1 MSTDLPQPNRSLDEA
16 PATATATLTRVVR
29 FLHVVRVRKG
39 LLVTSLFV
47 AVLLAGLYYATAPRL
62 YESNSRLY
70 VLQMGSNVLDE
81 TGGSQGG
88 VRENMANYQ
97 GVLTS
102 DLVLEEVLQKLP
114 AKHRIDLKDV
124 PRSKWI
130 AALREHLGVS
140 APRRTNLIDVRYRS
154 RDPQT
159 AAAIVNHVV
168 DSYLKLMQEIHKSS
182 ASEDVEFLTQKRETL
197 DAETNKI
204 NSELIT
210 LKRQMQIIS
219 GPDNQ
224 NINPAAERLQ
234 ELNKHLIDAMNRT
247 REARA
252 TVQAIREA
260 AARGEDIHQFA
271 LQQIEVVG
279 KEVFMRQMG
288 LNSQDSWIEGR
299 TRQQLINDQVA
310 YRNDSSELG
319 PNHPR
324 MQMLAARI
332 VARQKWLTE
341 RPITI
346 TEQMTTLAKTRLTPT
361 LINMA
366 AQKLRYAELREKAL
380 QDDFD
385 QESRVVS
392 SFEAI
397 MGRIRMLNFDLARK
411 RELAIALA
419 TRISRTDLGKERGG
433 LRTKIVSQPKVA
445 KAPVTPRLLLV
456 AMIALV
462 GGLGSG
468 LGMIYVLDYFDDR
481 FRSPEELQLQA
492 GLPVLAIVGEL
503 PLDANSDNNTDN
515 KGLESVRTFAEP
527 NGPET
532 EVFRTLRTT
541 LAFSNEP
548 TNRLVVTSTEPGDGK
563 TTVLANLA
571 VAFAQSGKRTLVID
585 ADMRRPGLTAMVD
598 LRGPQGLSNILR
610 SDLPI
615 SAATDGNVFATSLE
629 TLDIIPS
636 GTRPTNPAE
645 LLYGDQFSE
654 LLAWAETAYDQV
666 IIDAPPTLAVT
677 DAAIIGRQVDG
688 TLLVVRPDKNRRRM
702 VIRAAEALTAVGA
715 TLIGAV
721 INHVTAETGSD
732 YYGYGYGYQYEG
744 TETDVETTEPLDQ
757 AA

>member
-16 PATATATLTRVVR
+16 PATATLTRIVR

-47 AVLLAGLYYATAPRL
+47 AVLLGGLYYATAPRL

-81 TGGSQGG
+81 TGESQGG

-124 PRSKWI
+124 PRAKWI
-130 AALREHLGVS
+130 STLRKHLGVS

-168 DSYLKLMQEIHKSS
+168 DSYLKLMREIHKSS

-197 DAETNKI
+197 DVETNKI
-204 NSELIT
+204 NAEMIT

-260 AARGEDIHQFA
+260 AARGESIHQFA

-310 YRNDSSELG
+310 YRNDSAELG

-332 VARQKWLTE
+332 GARQKWLTE

-361 LINMA
+361 LVNMA
-366 AQKLRYAELREKAL
+366 AQKLRYAELREQAL

-385 QESRVVS
+385 RESQVVS

-397 MGRIRMLNFDLARK
+397 MGRIRLLNFDLARK

-445 KAPVTPRLLLV
+445 KIPVTPRLLLV
-456 AMIALV
+456 ALIALV

-481 FRSPEELQLQA
+481 FRSPEEIQLQA

-503 PLDANSDNNTDN
+503 PLDANTDTDN

-541 LAFSNEP
+541 LAFTNKP

-585 ADMRRPGLTAMVD
+585 ADMRRPGLTAMID

-615 SAATDGNVFATSLE
+615 SAAIDGNVFDTPLE
-629 TLDIIPS
+629 TLDVIPS

-645 LLYGDQFSE
+645 LLYGDRFSE
-654 LLAWAETAYDQV
+654 LLAWAETAYDQI

-677 DAAIIGRQVDG
+677 DSAIIGRQVDG
-688 TLLVVRPDKNRRRM
+688 TLLVVRPDKNRRRV
-702 VIRAAEALTAVGA
+702 VIRATEALEAVGA

>member
-1 MSTDLPQPNRSLDEA
+1 MSTDLPQPNRALDEA
-16 PATATATLTRVVR
+16 TTTATLTRIVR

-47 AVLLAGLYYATAPRL
+47 AVLLGGLYYATAPRL
-62 YESNSRLY
+62 YESSSRLY

-81 TGGSQGG
+81 TGESQGG

-124 PRSKWI
+124 PRAKWI
-130 AALREHLGVS
+130 AALRKHLGVS

-159 AAAIVNHVV
+159 AAVIVNHVV
-168 DSYLKLMQEIHKSS
+168 DSYLKLMREIHKSS

-197 DAETNKI
+197 DAETKKI
-204 NSELIT
+204 NAELIT

-310 YRNDSSELG
+310 YRNDSTELG

-366 AQKLRYAELREKAL
+366 AQKLRYAELREQAL

-385 QESRVVS
+385 RESRVVS

-397 MGRIRMLNFDLARK
+397 MGRIRLLNFDLARK

-445 KAPVTPRLLLV
+445 KIPVTPRLLLV
-456 AMIALV
+456 ALIALV

-492 GLPVLAIVGEL
+492 GLTVLAIVGEL
-503 PLDANSDNNTDN
+503 PLDANTDN

-585 ADMRRPGLTAMVD
+585 ADMRRPGLTAMID
-598 LRGPQGLSNILR
+598 LRGPQGLSKILR

-615 SAATDGNVFATSLE
+615 SAAIDGNVFATPLE
-629 TLDIIPS
+629 TLDVIPS

-645 LLYGDQFSE
+645 LLYGDRFSE

-702 VIRAAEALTAVGA
+702 VIRAAEALAAVGA

-744 TETDVETTEPLDQ
+744 TETDVETAEPLDQ

>member
-16 PATATATLTRVVR
+16 PTTATLTRIVR

-47 AVLLAGLYYATAPRL
+47 AVLLGGLYYATAPRL

-81 TGGSQGG
+81 TGESQGG

-130 AALREHLGVS
+130 STLRKHLGVS

-168 DSYLKLMQEIHKSS
+168 DSYLKLMREIHKSS
-182 ASEDVEFLTQKRETL
+182 ASEDVEFLTQKREKL
-197 DAETNKI
+197 DEETNKI
-204 NSELIT
+204 NAEMIT

-260 AARGEDIHQFA
+260 AARGESIHQFA

-310 YRNDSSELG
+310 YRNDSAELG

-332 VARQKWLTE
+332 GARQKWLTE

-361 LINMA
+361 LVNMA
-366 AQKLRYAELREKAL
+366 AQKLRYAELREQAL

-385 QESRVVS
+385 RESQVVS

-397 MGRIRMLNFDLARK
+397 MGRIRLLNFDLARK

-445 KAPVTPRLLLV
+445 KIPVTPRLLLV
-456 AMIALV
+456 ALIALA

-503 PLDANSDNNTDN
+503 PLDANTDTDN

-585 ADMRRPGLTAMVD
+585 ADMRRPGLTAMID
-598 LRGPQGLSNILR
+598 LRGPQGLSKILR

-615 SAATDGNVFATSLE
+615 SAAIDGNVFDTPLE
-629 TLDIIPS
+629 TLDVIPS

-645 LLYGDQFSE
+645 LLYGDRFSE
-654 LLAWAETAYDQV
+654 LLAWAETAYDQI

-677 DAAIIGRQVDG
+677 DSAIIGRQVDG
-688 TLLVVRPDKNRRRM
+688 TLLVVRPDKNRRRV
-702 VIRAAEALTAVGA
+702 VIRATEALEAVGA

-732 YYGYGYGYQYEG
+732 YHGYGYGYQYEG

>member
-16 PATATATLTRVVR
+16 PATATLTRIVR

-47 AVLLAGLYYATAPRL
+47 AALLGGLYYATAPRL
-62 YESNSRLY
+62 YESSSRLY

-81 TGGSQGG
+81 TGENQGG

-114 AKHRIDLKDV
+114 AKHRVDLKDV
-124 PRSKWI
+124 PRAKWI
-130 AALREHLGVS
+130 AALRKHLGVS

-168 DSYLKLMQEIHKSS
+168 DSYLKLMREIHKSS
-182 ASEDVEFLTQKRETL
+182 ASEDVEFLTQKREKL

-204 NSELIT
+204 NAEMIT

-252 TVQAIREA
+252 TVQAISEA

-310 YRNDSSELG
+310 YRNDSTELG

-361 LINMA
+361 LVNMA
-366 AQKLRYAELREKAL
+366 AQKLRYAELREHAL

-385 QESRVVS
+385 RESRVVS

-397 MGRIRMLNFDLARK
+397 MGRIRLLNFDLARK

-445 KAPVTPRLLLV
+445 KIPVTPRLLLV
-456 AMIALV
+456 ALIALV

-492 GLPVLAIVGEL
+492 GLTVLAIVGEL
-503 PLDANSDNNTDN
+503 PLDANTDN

-585 ADMRRPGLTAMVD
+585 ADMRRPGLTAMID
-598 LRGPQGLSNILR
+598 LRGPQGLSKILR

-615 SAATDGNVFATSLE
+615 SAAIDGNVFATPLE
-629 TLDIIPS
+629 TLDVIPS

-645 LLYGDQFSE
+645 LLYGDRFSE

-702 VIRAAEALTAVGA
+702 VIRAAEALAAVGA
-715 TLIGAV
+715 TLTGAV

-744 TETDVETTEPLDQ
+744 TETDVETAEPLDQ

>member
-16 PATATATLTRVVR
+16 PTTATLTRIVR

-47 AVLLAGLYYATAPRL
+47 AVLLGGLYYATAPRL

-81 TGGSQGG
+81 TGESQGG

-114 AKHRIDLKDV
+114 AKHRIDLKNV
-124 PRSKWI
+124 PRTKWTST
-130 AALREHLGVS
+130 LRKHLGVS

-159 AAAIVNHVV
+159 AVVIVNHVV
-168 DSYLKLMQEIHKSS
+168 DSYLKLMREIHKSS
-182 ASEDVEFLTQKRETL
+182 ASEDVEFLTKKREKL
-197 DAETNKI
+197 DEETNKI
-204 NSELIT
+204 NAEMIT

-260 AARGEDIHQFA
+260 AARGESIHQFA

-310 YRNDSSELG
+310 YRNDSAELG

-332 VARQKWLTE
+332 GARQKWLTE

-366 AQKLRYAELREKAL
+366 AQKLRYAELREQAL

-385 QESRVVS
+385 RESQVVS

-397 MGRIRMLNFDLARK
+397 MGRIRLLNFDLARK

-445 KAPVTPRLLLV
+445 KVPVTPRLLLV
-456 AMIALV
+456 ALIALA

-492 GLPVLAIVGEL
+492 GLTVLAIVGEL
-503 PLDANSDNNTDN
+503 PLDANADN

-585 ADMRRPGLTAMVD
+585 ADMRRPGLTAMID
-598 LRGPQGLSNILR
+598 LRGPQGLSKILR

-615 SAATDGNVFATSLE
+615 SAAIDGNVFDTPIE
-629 TLDIIPS
+629 TLDVIPS

-645 LLYGDQFSE
+645 LLYGDRFSE
-654 LLAWAETAYDQV
+654 LLAWAETAYDQI

-677 DAAIIGRQVDG
+677 DSAIIGRQVDG
-688 TLLVVRPDKNRRRM
+688 TLLVVRPDKNRRRV
-702 VIRAAEALTAVGA
+702 VIRATEALEAVGA

-732 YYGYGYGYQYEG
+732 YFGYGYGYQYEG
-744 TETDVETTEPLDQ
+744 TETDAETAEPLDQ

>member
-1 MSTDLPQPNRSLDEA
+1 
-16 PATATATLTRVVR
+16 
-29 FLHVVRVRKG
+29 
-39 LLVTSLFV
+39 
-47 AVLLAGLYYATAPRL
+47 
-62 YESNSRLY
+62 
-70 VLQMGSNVLDE
+70 
-81 TGGSQGG
+81 
-88 VRENMANYQ
+88 
-97 GVLTS
+97 
-102 DLVLEEVLQKLP
+102 
-114 AKHRIDLKDV
+114 
-124 PRSKWI
+124 
-130 AALREHLGVS
+130 
-140 APRRTNLIDVRYRS
+140 
-154 RDPQT
+154 
-159 AAAIVNHVV
+159 
-168 DSYLKLMQEIHKSS
+168 
-182 ASEDVEFLTQKRETL
+182 
-197 DAETNKI
+197 
-204 NSELIT
+204 
-210 LKRQMQIIS
+210 
-219 GPDNQ
+219 
-224 NINPAAERLQ
+224 
-234 ELNKHLIDAMNRT
+234 
-247 REARA
+247 
-252 TVQAIREA
+252 
-260 AARGEDIHQFA
+260 
-271 LQQIEVVG
+271 
-279 KEVFMRQMG
+279 
-288 LNSQDSWIEGR
+288 
-299 TRQQLINDQVA
+299 
-310 YRNDSSELG
+310 
-319 PNHPR
+319 
-324 MQMLAARI
+324 MLAARI
-332 VARQKWLTE
+332 GARQKWLTE

-366 AQKLRYAELREKAL
+366 AQKLRYAELREQAL

-385 QESRVVS
+385 RESQVVS

-397 MGRIRMLNFDLARK
+397 MGRIRLLNFDLARK

-445 KAPVTPRLLLV
+445 KVPVTPRLLLV

-503 PLDANSDNNTDN
+503 PLDANADN

-548 TNRLVVTSTEPGDGK
+548 TSRLVVTSTEPGDGK

-585 ADMRRPGLTAMVD
+585 ADMRRPGLTAMID
-598 LRGPQGLSNILR
+598 LRGPQGLSKILR

-615 SAATDGNVFATSLE
+615 SAAIDGNVFTTPLE
-629 TLDIIPS
+629 TLDVIPS

-645 LLYGDQFSE
+645 LLYGDRFSE

-677 DAAIIGRQVDG
+677 DSAIIGRQVDG
-688 TLLVVRPDKNRRRM
+688 TLLVVRPDKNRRRV
-702 VIRAAEALTAVGA
+702 VIRATEALEAVGA

-744 TETDVETTEPLDQ
+744 TETDVETAEPLDQ

>member
-16 PATATATLTRVVR
+16 PATATLTRIVR

-47 AVLLAGLYYATAPRL
+47 AVLLGGLYYATAPRL

-81 TGGSQGG
+81 TGESQGG

-114 AKHRIDLKDV
+114 AKHRIDLKNV
-124 PRSKWI
+124 PRTKWI
-130 AALREHLGVS
+130 STLRKHLGVS

-154 RDPQT
+154 RDPQS

-168 DSYLKLMQEIHKSS
+168 DSYLKLMREIHKSS
-182 ASEDVEFLTQKRETL
+182 ASEDVEFLTKKREKL
-197 DAETNKI
+197 DEETNKI
-204 NSELIT
+204 NAEMIT

-260 AARGEDIHQFA
+260 AARGESIHQFA

-310 YRNDSSELG
+310 YRNDSAELG

-332 VARQKWLTE
+332 GARQKWLTE

-361 LINMA
+361 LVNMA
-366 AQKLRYAELREKAL
+366 AQKLRYAELREQAL

-385 QESRVVS
+385 RESQVVS

-397 MGRIRMLNFDLARK
+397 MGRIRLLNFDLARK

-445 KAPVTPRLLLV
+445 KVPVTPRLLLV
-456 AMIALV
+456 ALIALA

-503 PLDANSDNNTDN
+503 PLDANADN

-585 ADMRRPGLTAMVD
+585 ADMRRPGLTAMID
-598 LRGPQGLSNILR
+598 LRGPQGLSKILR

-615 SAATDGNVFATSLE
+615 SAAIDGNVFDTPLE
-629 TLDIIPS
+629 TLDVIPS

-645 LLYGDQFSE
+645 LLYGDRFSE
-654 LLAWAETAYDQV
+654 LLAWAETAYDQI

-677 DAAIIGRQVDG
+677 DSAIIGRQVDG
-688 TLLVVRPDKNRRRM
+688 TLLVVRPDKNRRRV
-702 VIRAAEALTAVGA
+702 VIRATEALEAVGA

-732 YYGYGYGYQYEG
+732 YFGYGYGYQYEG
-744 TETDVETTEPLDQ
+744 TETDAETAEPLDQ

>member
-1 MSTDLPQPNRSLDEA
+1 MPNNELPQPTPLLDEA
-16 PATATATLTRVVR
+16 PQAATLTRIVR

-39 LLVTSLFV
+39 VLCTSLFV
-47 AVLLAGLYYATAPRL
+47 AVLIAGLYYATAPRL
-62 YESNSRLY
+62 YESSSRLY
-70 VLQMGSNVLDE
+70 VLQMGSNVLEE
-81 TGGSQGG
+81 TIQNQGG

-114 AKHRIDLKDV
+114 AKHRVDLKDV
-124 PRSKWI
+124 PRAKWI
-130 AALREHLGVS
+130 TALREHLGVS

-154 RDPQT
+154 RDPQA

-168 DSYLKLMQEIHKSS
+168 DSYLKLMREIHKSS
-182 ASEDVEFLTQKRETL
+182 ASEDVEFLTRKREKL
-197 DAETNKI
+197 DEETGAINAE
-204 NSELIT
+204 LVV

-252 TVQAIREA
+252 TMQAISEA

-288 LNSQDSWIEGR
+288 LNPQDSWLDGR

-310 YRNDSSELG
+310 YRNDSAELG

-332 VARQKWLTE
+332 ATRQKWLAE
-341 RPITI
+341 RPDKISAR
-346 TEQMTTLAKTRLTPT
+346 MTTLARTRLTPT
-361 LINMA
+361 LIDMS
-366 AQKLRYAELREKAL
+366 AQKLRYAELRELAL
-380 QDDFD
+380 QDDFNR
-385 QESRVVS
+385 ESQVVS
-392 SFEAI
+392 SFEAL
-397 MGRIRMLNFDLARK
+397 MGRIRLLNFDLARK

-445 KAPVTPRLLLV
+445 KAPVSPRLLVV
-456 AMIALV
+456 ALLALV
-462 GGLGSG
+462 GGLGTG

-503 PLDANSDNNTDN
+503 PGDDDGR
-515 KGLESVRTFAEP
+515 GLQTLTTFAKP
-527 NGPET
+527 NGSESEP
-532 EVFRTLRTT
+532 FRTLRTT
-541 LAFSNEP
+541 LAFSSEP
-548 TNRLVVTSTEPGDGK
+548 TTRLVVTSTEPGDGK

-571 VAFAQSGKRTLVID
+571 VAFAQSGKRTLMID
-585 ADMRRPGLTAMVD
+585 ADLRRPGMTTLMD
-598 LRGPQGLSNILR
+598 LRGQQGLSTILR
-610 SDLPI
+610 SELPLDD
-615 SAATDGNVFATSLE
+615 ATQGNVFSTE
-629 TLDIIPS
+629 LDNLDVIPS
-636 GTRPTNPAE
+636 GPRPVNPAE
-645 LLYGDQFSE
+645 LLHGARFSE
-654 LLAWAETAYDQV
+654 LLAWAESHYDQ
-666 IIDAPPTLAVT
+666 ILIDAPPTLAVT
-677 DAAIIGRQVDG
+677 DAAIISRQVDG
-688 TLLVVRPDKNRRRM
+688 TLLVIRPDKNRRRM
-702 VIRAAEALTAVGA
+702 VIRASESLRAVGA
-715 TLIGAV
+715 TLVGAV
-721 INHVTAETGSD
+721 INHLTADAGGD
-732 YYGYGYGYQYEG
+732 YSGYGYGYRYDGGEADDEADEVLQ
-744 TETDVETTEPLDQ
+744 Q

>member
-1 MSTDLPQPNRSLDEA
+1 MSTELHQPTRSLDEA
-16 PATATATLTRVVR
+16 PQAAATLTRIVR

-39 LLVTSLFV
+39 LLFTSLFV

-81 TGGSQGG
+81 AIESQGG

-102 DLVLEEVLQKLP
+102 DVVLEEVLQKLP
-114 AKHRIDLKDV
+114 AKHRVDLKDV
-124 PRSKWI
+124 PRDKWI
-130 AALREHLGVS
+130 AAIRKQLGVS

-154 RDPQT
+154 RDPQA

-168 DSYLKLMQEIHKSS
+168 DSYLKLMREIHKSS
-182 ASEDVEFLTQKRETL
+182 ASEDVEFLTRKREKL
-197 DAETNKI
+197 DEEMRAI
-204 NSELIT
+204 NSELIM

-224 NINPAAERLQ
+224 TINPAAERLQ

-247 REARA
+247 REARS
-252 TVQAIREA
+252 TMQAIREA

-288 LNSQDSWIEGR
+288 LNPQDSWLDGR

-310 YRNDSSELG
+310 YKNDSAELG

-332 VARQKWLTE
+332 WERQKWLAE
-341 RPITI
+341 RPAKISS
-346 TEQMTTLAKTRLTPT
+346 QMIHLAKTRLTPT
-361 LINMA
+361 LLNMS
-366 AQKLRYAELREKAL
+366 AQKLRYAELREQAL
-380 QDDFD
+380 RDEFNS
-385 QESRVVS
+385 ESQVVS
-392 SFEAI
+392 SFEAL
-397 MGRIRMLNFDLARK
+397 MGRIRLLNFDLARK

-445 KAPVTPRLLLV
+445 KAPVSPRLLVVALV
-456 AMIALV
+456 ALV
-462 GGLGSG
+462 GGLGTG

-481 FRSPEELQLQA
+481 FRSPEELQVQA

-503 PLDANSDNNTDN
+503 PGDSESV
-515 KGLESVRTFAEP
+515 GLESVRTFDEP
-527 NGPET
+527 NGSES
-532 EVFRTLRTT
+532 EAFRTLRTALT
-541 LAFSNEP
+541 FSSEP
-548 TNRLVVTSTEPGDGK
+548 TTRLVVTSTEPGDGK
-563 TTVLANLA
+563 TTVLVNLA

-585 ADMRRPGLTAMVD
+585 ADMRRPGLTALMD
-598 LRGPQGLSNILR
+598 LRGQQGLSTILR
-610 SDLPI
+610 SELP
-615 SAATDGNVFATSLE
+615 LE
-629 TLDIIPS
+629 TATTPNVLTTPLDMLDVIPS
-636 GTRPTNPAE
+636 GPRPVNPAE
-645 LLYGDQFSE
+645 LLHGTRFSE
-654 LLAWAETAYDQV
+654 LLAWAESVYDQ
-666 IIDAPPTLAVT
+666 ILIDAPPALAVT
-677 DAAIIGRQVDG
+677 DAAIISRQVDG
-688 TLLVVRPDKNRRRM
+688 ALLVVRPDKNRRRM
-702 VIRAAEALTAVGA
+702 VVRVTESLAGVGA
-715 TLIGAV
+715 NVLGAV
-721 INHVTAETGSD
+721 INHVTAEAGQD
-732 YYGYGYGYQYEG
+732 YYGYGYGYQYDGGEAA
-744 TETDVETTEPLDQ
+744 VESTGPLQQ

>member
-16 PATATATLTRVVR
+16 PATATLTRIVR

-47 AVLLAGLYYATAPRL
+47 AVLLGGLYYATAPRL
-62 YESNSRLY
+62 YESSSRLY

-81 TGGSQGG
+81 TGESQGG

-124 PRSKWI
+124 PRAKWI
-130 AALREHLGVS
+130 AALRKHLGVS

-159 AAAIVNHVV
+159 AAVIVNHVV
-168 DSYLKLMQEIHKSS
+168 DSYLKLMREIHKSS

-197 DAETNKI
+197 DAETKKI
-204 NSELIT
+204 NAELIT

-310 YRNDSSELG
+310 YRNDSTELG

-361 LINMA
+361 LVNMA
-366 AQKLRYAELREKAL
+366 AQKLRYAELREQAL

-385 QESRVVS
+385 RESRVVS

-397 MGRIRMLNFDLARK
+397 MGRIRLLNFDLARK

-445 KAPVTPRLLLV
+445 KIPVTPRLLLV
-456 AMIALV
+456 ALIALV

-492 GLPVLAIVGEL
+492 GLTVLAIVGEL
-503 PLDANSDNNTDN
+503 PLDANTDN
-515 KGLESVRTFAEP
+515 EGLESVRTFAEP

-585 ADMRRPGLTAMVD
+585 ADMRRPGLTAMID
-598 LRGPQGLSNILR
+598 LRGPQGLSKILR

-615 SAATDGNVFATSLE
+615 SAAIDGNVFATPLE
-629 TLDIIPS
+629 TLDVIPS

-645 LLYGDQFSE
+645 LLYGDRFSE

-702 VIRAAEALTAVGA
+702 VIRAAEALAAVGA

-744 TETDVETTEPLDQ
+744 TETDVETAEPLDQ

>member
-1 MSTDLPQPNRSLDEA
+1 MSTELHPPTRSLDEA
-16 PATATATLTRVVR
+16 PQAAATLTRIVR

-39 LLVTSLFV
+39 LLFTSLFV

-81 TGGSQGG
+81 AIESQGG

-102 DLVLEEVLQKLP
+102 DVVLEEVLQKLP
-114 AKHRIDLKDV
+114 AKHRVDLKDV
-124 PRSKWI
+124 PRDKWI
-130 AALREHLGVS
+130 AAIRKQLGVS

-154 RDPQT
+154 RDPQA

-168 DSYLKLMQEIHKSS
+168 DSYLKLMREIHKSS
-182 ASEDVEFLTQKRETL
+182 ASEDVEFLTRKREKL
-197 DAETNKI
+197 DEEMRAI
-204 NSELIT
+204 SSELIM

-224 NINPAAERLQ
+224 TINPAAERLQ

-247 REARA
+247 REARS
-252 TVQAIREA
+252 TMQAIREA

-288 LNSQDSWIEGR
+288 LNPQDSWLDGR

-310 YRNDSSELG
+310 YKNDSAELG

-332 VARQKWLTE
+332 WERQKWLAE
-341 RPITI
+341 RPAKISS
-346 TEQMTTLAKTRLTPT
+346 QMIHLAKTRLTPT
-361 LINMA
+361 LLNMS
-366 AQKLRYAELREKAL
+366 AQKLRYAELREQAL
-380 QDDFD
+380 RDEFNS
-385 QESRVVS
+385 ESQVVS
-392 SFEAI
+392 SFEAL
-397 MGRIRMLNFDLARK
+397 MGRIRLLNFDLARK

-445 KAPVTPRLLLV
+445 KAPVSPRLLVVALV
-456 AMIALV
+456 ALV
-462 GGLGSG
+462 GGLGTG

-481 FRSPEELQLQA
+481 FRSPEELQVQA

-503 PLDANSDNNTDN
+503 PGDSESV
-515 KGLESVRTFAEP
+515 GLESVRTFDEP
-527 NGPET
+527 NGSES
-532 EVFRTLRTT
+532 EAFRTLRTALT
-541 LAFSNEP
+541 FSSEP
-548 TNRLVVTSTEPGDGK
+548 TTRLVVTSTEPGDGK
-563 TTVLANLA
+563 TTVLVNLA

-585 ADMRRPGLTAMVD
+585 ADLRRPGLTALMD
-598 LRGPQGLSNILR
+598 LRGQQGLSSILR
-610 SDLPI
+610 SELP
-615 SAATDGNVFATSLE
+615 LE
-629 TLDIIPS
+629 TATTDNLFSTQLDNLDVIPS
-636 GTRPTNPAE
+636 GPRPVNPAE
-645 LLYGDQFSE
+645 LLYGTRFSE
-654 LLAWAETAYDQV
+654 LLAWAESVYDQ
-666 IIDAPPTLAVT
+666 ILIDAPPALAVT
-677 DAAIIGRQVDG
+677 DAAIISRQVDG
-688 TLLVVRPDKNRRRM
+688 ALLVVRPDKNRRRM
-702 VIRAAEALTAVGA
+702 VVRVTESLAGVGA
-715 TLIGAV
+715 NVLGAV
-721 INHVTAETGSD
+721 INHVTAEAGQD
-732 YYGYGYGYQYEG
+732 YYGYGYGYQYDGGEAA
-744 TETDVETTEPLDQ
+744 VESTGPLQQ

>member
-16 PATATATLTRVVR
+16 PTTATLTRIVR

-47 AVLLAGLYYATAPRL
+47 AVLLGGLYYATAPRL

-81 TGGSQGG
+81 TGESQGG

-130 AALREHLGVS
+130 STLRKHLGVS

-168 DSYLKLMQEIHKSS
+168 DSYLKLMREIHKSS

-197 DAETNKI
+197 DVETNKI
-204 NSELIT
+204 NAEMIT

-260 AARGEDIHQFA
+260 AARGESIHQFA

-310 YRNDSSELG
+310 YRNDSAELG

-332 VARQKWLTE
+332 GARQKWLTE

-361 LINMA
+361 LVNMA
-366 AQKLRYAELREKAL
+366 AQKLRYAELREQAL

-385 QESRVVS
+385 RESQVVS

-397 MGRIRMLNFDLARK
+397 MGRIRLLNFDLARK

-445 KAPVTPRLLLV
+445 KVPVTPRLLLV
-456 AMIALV
+456 ALIALA

-481 FRSPEELQLQA
+481 FRSPEEIQLQA

-503 PLDANSDNNTDN
+503 PLDANADN

-585 ADMRRPGLTAMVD
+585 ADMRRPGLTAMID

-615 SAATDGNVFATSLE
+615 SAAIDGNVFDTPLE
-629 TLDIIPS
+629 TLDVIPS

-645 LLYGDQFSE
+645 LLYGDRFSE
-654 LLAWAETAYDQV
+654 LLAWAETAYDQI

-677 DAAIIGRQVDG
+677 DSAIIGRQVDG
-688 TLLVVRPDKNRRRM
+688 TLLVVRPDKNRRRV
-702 VIRAAEALTAVGA
+702 VIRATEALEAVGA

>member
-16 PATATATLTRVVR
+16 PTTATLTRIVR

-47 AVLLAGLYYATAPRL
+47 AVLLGGLYYATAPRL

-81 TGGSQGG
+81 TGESQGG

-130 AALREHLGVS
+130 STLRKHLGVS

-168 DSYLKLMQEIHKSS
+168 DTYLKLMREIHKSS

-204 NSELIT
+204 NAEMIT

-260 AARGEDIHQFA
+260 AARGESIHQFA

-310 YRNDSSELG
+310 YRNDSAELG

-332 VARQKWLTE
+332 GARQKWLTE

-361 LINMA
+361 LVNMA
-366 AQKLRYAELREKAL
+366 AQKLRYAELREQAL

-385 QESRVVS
+385 RESQVVS

-397 MGRIRMLNFDLARK
+397 MGRIRLLNFDLARK

-445 KAPVTPRLLLV
+445 KIPVTPRLLLV
-456 AMIALV
+456 ALIALV

-481 FRSPEELQLQA
+481 FRSPEEIQLQA

-503 PLDANSDNNTDN
+503 PLDANTDTDN

-585 ADMRRPGLTAMVD
+585 ADMRRPGLTAMID

-615 SAATDGNVFATSLE
+615 SAAIDGNVFDTPLE
-629 TLDIIPS
+629 TLDVIPS

-645 LLYGDQFSE
+645 LLYGDRFSE
-654 LLAWAETAYDQV
+654 LLAWAETAYDQI

-677 DAAIIGRQVDG
+677 DSAIIGRQVDG
-688 TLLVVRPDKNRRRM
+688 TLLVVRPDKNRRRV
-702 VIRAAEALTAVGA
+702 VIRATEALEAVGA